1 MALIAWSICEQV
13 SRACTARISSPG
25 DPSSPGAFA
34 AHSKSSHTPS
44 RRALAS
50 SIRSIEEIEDVIGI
64 SVQSL
69 GCCPRDNGSL
79 SSVSFPAFSL
89 FYLSIY
95 LSACVFSHGH
105 ILRLVLFFGLSTYPF
120 FFSLAF
126 LLFRF
131 SSPSLYFPIVFSVQ
145 SSFFLSVFLL
155 FFFLFFRF
163 SISLSFYL
171 SVRLHV
177 DLSAFPLVNSSN
189 LSSFLLALAPL
200 L

>member
-1 MALIAWSICEQV
+1 MALIAWSICEQA

-25 DPSSPGAFA
+25 DPSSPGVFA

-44 RRALAS
+44 RRTLAS

-69 GCCPRDNGSL
+69 SCCPRDNGSL
-79 SSVSFPAFSL
+79 LSVSFPAFPL
-89 FYLSIY
+89 FYLSIYLSIY

-120 FFSLAF
+120 FYSLAF

-131 SSPSLYFPIVFSVQ
+131 SLLHFSVQ
-145 SSFFLSVFLL
+145 SSLLLSAFLL

-163 SISLSFYL
+163 SISPSFYL
-171 SVRLHV
+171 YVRLHV
-177 DLSAFPLVNSSN
+177 DLSTFPLVNSSI
-189 LSSFLLALAPL
+189 LSSFLLALAL
-200 L
+200 LL